1 VGVALTIAGILVVL
15 VVWRGFGPLLLRWG
29 AFLFVGAV
37 VARVA
42 GLPLGAS
49 STSTAAEV
57 FAAAVMWTTGTVWY
71 ARRHGGWP
79 GRLSA
84 ATLGRVYWFDQWVGG
99 EVGRFTW
106 VDRLFYP
113 LDVLGDFLHGRNR

>member
-1 VGVALTIAGILVVL
+1 VGLALTLVGIAVVVVVL
-15 VVWRGFGPLLLRWG
+15 RGFGPLLLRWG

-49 STSTAAEV
+49 SSSTFAELLV
-57 FAAAVMWTTGTVWY
+57 AAVMWTTGSVWY

-84 ATLGRVYWFDQWVGG
+84 ATLGRVRGLDRWVGG
-99 EVGRFTW
+99 DVGRFTW

-113 LDVLGDFLHGRNR
+113 LGVLGDFLRGRDR